1 MWGQGGGHAVVI
13 IGGEEGA
20 VGVDL
25 LSDPVTMGGQ
35 GLVGL
40 VG

>member
-1 MWGQGGGHAVVI
+1 MWSQGGGHAVVI
-13 IGGEEGA
+13 VGGEEGA
-20 VGVDL
+20 VGVAL